1 MSGLI
6 DDETLTTSGVG
17 STFNDKDVADAAT
30 VTINSAT
37 LVNGTNGG
45 LASNYS
51 LATGQTVTAAIAA
64 RALTSAAVTDNSK
77 VYDGDIDATVTLV
90 LGGLI
95 GTETLSTK
103 NVTATFA
110 NKNVAKDIV
119 VTTSGATL
127 VDGTGLASNYSL
139 VNDAISTTTA
149 EITPFALTVSG
160 LSAQSKVYNADT
172 EAELTGTASVS
183 ANVFS
188 GDVVGVAGTATGTFT
203 DKNVANNIGVIVT
216 GNTLTGEQAGNYSIT
231 QQAGLAA
238 DITPFALT
246 VSGLT
251 AQSKVYNADT
261 EAELTGTASVSANVF
276 SGDVVGVAG
285 TATGTFTDKNVA
297 NNIGVIVTG
306 NTLTGAQAGNYSI
319 TQQAGLAAD
328 ITPFP
333 VVPAS
338 AVDTPVEY
346 IDLEAVEGTTLVT
359 NKVSIQAAANNQ
371 GYDSEQAEA
380 NNQVYDTESFR
391 TNNTKTSVGFSKSYI
406 GRTALMGT
414 DTTAASTT
422 QGIEQTY
429 ATNES
434 YNVMRSRAHT
444 VAFSSTA
451 TQGNGTATAIDK
463 VYDSMR
469 SRTLQLQLPLAPTAT
484 PNQNSAQTT
493 TNDKVYD
500 GISNR
505 SSNSASKDTDTNIGT
520 VSKTTTTATQ
530 AGAETTEVTNPYDGM
545 RGRNAA

>member
-1 MSGLI
+1 M
-6 DDETLTTSGVG
+6 
-17 STFNDKDVADAAT
+17 
-30 VTINSAT
+30 
-37 LVNGTNGG
+37 
-45 LASNYS
+45 
-51 LATGQTVTAAIAA
+51 
-64 RALTSAAVTDNSK
+64 TDNSK

-203 DKNVANNIGVIVT
+203 DKNVANNIGVT
-216 GNTLTGEQAGNYSIT
+216 
-231 QQAGLAA
+231 
-238 DITPFALT
+238 
-246 VSGLT
+246 
-251 AQSKVYNADT
+251 
-261 EAELTGTASVSANVF
+261 
-276 SGDVVGVAG
+276 
-285 TATGTFTDKNVA
+285 
-297 NNIGVIVTG
+297 VTG

-328 ITPFP
+328 IFPFP

-338 AVDTPVEY
+338 AVDTPVQY

-391 TNNTKTSVGFSKSYI
+391 TNNTKTSVGFSKGYI

-469 SRTLQLQLPLAPTAT
+469 SRTLQLQVPLAQLRSLAPTAT

-505 SSNSASKDTDTNIGT
+505 TSNSASKDTDTNIGT

-530 AGAETTEVTNPYDGM
+530 AGAQTTEVTNAYDGM